1 MRLKEIACVHD
12 NMSWADF
19 WIVRSGPKIGMVVE
33 TFDRNHIG
41 VMFKADA
48 VVKQGVI
55 PNKIKLWFSTMHMFT
70 GPILSTLKKTKD
82 GKEVCPLLMRKLT
95 LPDGA
100 ALHGT
105 VTP

>member
-1 MRLKEIACVHD
+1 MKLKEIACVHD

-19 WIVRSGPKIGMVVE
+19 WVVRRGKNIGMVVE

-48 VVKQGVI
+48 VRNGVM
-55 PNKIKLWFSTMHMFT
+55 PNKIKLWFITMHMFT

-82 GKEVCPLLMRKLT
+82 GKEVCPLLTRNLT

-105 VTP
+105 FTS